1 MKACSPLRNSGGVYP
16 AVVSIL
22 LSIASLL
29 APSLASAQSWP
40 VSGHD
45 LSDTR
50 SQPNE
55 TTIST
60 SNASQLTPQWVFNT
74 SGDVSAT
81 PTVSGGA
88 AYFPD
93 WSGFLYA
100 VHAGNGKLIWR
111 HAISAYNGQASAM
124 SRISPAIYQGELIVG
139 DNVSQS
145 IEHNGA
151 HIMAIDRKNGKL
163 LWITQVDS
171 HAAAVITGSPIVSG
185 GTVYVGVS
193 SNEEALATN
202 NAYPCCTFRGSM
214 VALNANTGAI
224 LWKTYTIPDNGGQTG
239 GYSGGAIWSEA
250 AIGNGT
256 LFINTGNNYTV
267 PASVEQC
274 AAQNQGDVNCM
285 APDDHFDAGM
295 ALDPRTGAIKWA
307 HTLWGYDAWTV
318 ACKTGGTNCP
328 SPAGPDYDF
337 GDGPNFLGN
346 LVGFGQKSG
355 IYWALDSVNGN
366 IVWATSVGPG
376 STLGGIEWGSATD
389 GSRIYVQITNA
400 DHQTYTLANGGP
412 TIDWGSWAALD
423 AQTGR
428 IVWQVA
434 DPTPGAIDPGSLS
447 VANGVVYTDSFSGYV
462 YALNAA
468 TGDFLWSFNTG
479 GSVIDGPSIVKGF
492 LFWGSGYSHIAP
504 GTPNNKVYA
513 FAIPGTMY

>member
-1 MKACSPLRNSGGVYP
+1 MKVRSLLPP
-16 AVVSIL
+16 AAVSRTAVFIL
-22 LSIASLL
+22 ALVGCLL

-40 VSGHD
+40 FSAHD
-45 LSDTR
+45 VIGTR
-50 SQPNE
+50 SQPAE

-60 SNASQLTPQWVFNT
+60 ANASMLAPKWVFTT

-81 PTVSGGA
+81 PTEANGVV
-88 AYFPD
+88 YFPD

-100 VHAGNGKLIWR
+100 VRASNGHLIWK
-111 HAISAYNGQASAM
+111 HAITAYNGQASAM
-124 SRISPAIYQGELIVG
+124 SRVAPAIYGSELIVG
-139 DNVSQS
+139 DNLSAPIQ
-145 IEHNGA
+145 HNGA
-151 HIMAIDRKNGKL
+151 HIMGIDRATGNL

-171 HAAAVITGSPIVSG
+171 HPAAIITGSPFVSG

-214 VALNANTGAI
+214 VALNASTGAI

-239 GYSGGAIWSEA
+239 GYSGNAIWGQA
-250 AIGNGT
+250 VLANGT
-256 LFINTGNNYTV
+256 LFAATGNNYTV
-267 PASVEQC
+267 PAKVAKC
-274 AAQNQGDVNCM
+274 AAHHQGSLSCM
-285 APDDHFDAGM
+285 SQDDHFDAGV
-295 ALDPRTGAIKWA
+295 AFNPATGAIKWA

-346 LVGFGQKSG
+346 LIGFGQKSG
-355 IYWALDSVNGN
+355 IYWALDPANGD

-376 STLGGIEWGSATD
+376 STLGGIEWGSAFD
-389 GSRIYVQITNA
+389 GTRIYVQITNA

-423 AQTGR
+423 PQTGQ
-428 IVWQVA
+428 ILWQIA
-434 DPTPGAIDPGSLS
+434 DPTPGAIDPGSVS
-447 VANGVVYTDSFSGYV
+447 VANGVLYTDSYSGYV
-462 YALNAA
+462 YAINAA
-468 TGDFLWSFNTG
+468 TGEILWSFNSG
-479 GSVIDGPSIVKGF
+479 GSVIDGPSIVNGV
-492 LFWGSGYSHIAP
+492 LYWGSGYSHIAP

-513 FAIPGTMY
+513 FTIQ